1 MFVVP
6 GKEVH
11 GNIMDWKV
19 NEEMD
24 KKEDEYVHEQVDE
37 ELSVTEP
44 AAA

>member
-1 MFVVP
+1 M
-6 GKEVH
+6 
-11 GNIMDWKV
+11 

-37 ELSVTEP
+37 ELEELSVTEP